1 MHFTCRRLNTRA
13 GCRGDKNGHRLRVPG
28 TGKMDERIFGK
39 KPI

>member
-13 GCRGDKNGHRLRVPG
+13 GCRDKNGQRLRVPG

-39 KPI
+39 KPT